1 MQQLGLT
8 KLTEER
14 ELPKILLTLKDIS
27 YVADFL

>member
-8 KLTEER
+8 KLTEEH
-14 ELPKILLTLKDIS
+14 ELPIILLTLKDIS